1 MSARCKVYRVSV
13 REEVNRIG
21 KQSGALP
28 HSSGELETKT
38 VRAFSNQANGR
49 VQKSKI
55 KAKK

>member
-1 MSARCKVYRVSV
+1 MQSVQSERVW
-13 REEVNRIG
+13 EEVNRIG